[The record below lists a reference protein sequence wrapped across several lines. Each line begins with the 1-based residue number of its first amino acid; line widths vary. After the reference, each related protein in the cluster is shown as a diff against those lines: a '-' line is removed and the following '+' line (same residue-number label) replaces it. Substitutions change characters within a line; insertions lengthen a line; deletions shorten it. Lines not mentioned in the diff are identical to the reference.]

1 MSSTTRGELAPRTR
15 ERGAAMAACT
25 SRWSTGSPEAMTDDS
40 DRLPLDR
47 QALARWGRAVRSFAR
62 SPEAGRR
69 AKGLLAALL
78 GLLVAVNALNV
89 VNSYVGRDFMTAIEQ
104 RDMPG
109 FLTKAAVYIGVFAL
123 STAVAVIYHYT
134 EEHLSLLWREWL
146 TRQLVDAYLHGATY
160 YWLRE
165 SEIENPDQ
173 RIADDVKAFTATTIS
188 LALIATNNTF
198 TILAFSSVMW
208 SISPLLF
215 GVAVAYAA
223 LGSGL
228 TVLFGRSLLWLN
240 YRQSDREAGLRA
252 DLVHV
257 RENADSVAVLRREGR
272 MGARLR
278 RRIDDLVANA
288 RRIISVNRNV
298 GFFTTGYNY
307 LIQIIPVLIVAPLF
321 IRGEVAFGV
330 ITQSAMAF
338 SQLIGAFSLII
349 TQFTQI
355 SSYAVVLARLSALGD
370 RMEQARVRGAGGI
383 ELEEGPQLAW
393 QALSLRSRRDGHELL
408 HSLTFAVRPG
418 THVLVTG
425 PNEEARVAL
434 FRASAGLWK
443 AGEGRI
449 ERPPNGAIMF
459 VRERTYLPPG
469 TLREA
474 LVRTEQ
480 AHQADDAQIAAVLR
494 AVGVE
499 QAVTHAGG
507 LGAEHDW
514 DDALSLADQERL
526 LFVRIL
532 LAEPRIAV
540 LERPGTLLGTGEA
553 TRLIGLLARRSIT
566 VVTFAP
572 DDELAACHDQILFLE
587 TGTTWKVHPSQ
598 REDLPA

>member
-1 MSSTTRGELAPRTR
+1 M
-15 ERGAAMAACT
+15 AM
-25 SRWSTGSPEAMTDDS
+25 RDDS

-47 QALARWGRAVRSFAR
+47 LAWARWGRVVRSFAR
-62 SPEAGRR
+62 SPEAGSR
-69 AKGLLAALL
+69 AKALFATLLA
-78 GLLVAVNALNV
+78 LLVAVNGLNV

-104 RDMPG
+104 RDSSA
-109 FLTKAAVYIGVFAL
+109 FLAKAALYIGVFGL
-123 STAVAVIYHYT
+123 STVVAVIYHYT
-134 EEHLSLLWREWL
+134 EEHLALLWREWF
-146 TRQLVDAYLHGATY
+146 TRQLVGAYLHGATY

-173 RIADDVKAFTATTIS
+173 RISDDVKAFTATTIS
-188 LALIATNNTF
+188 LTLIMANNTF

-240 YRQSDREAGLRA
+240 YQQSDREAGLRA

-272 MGARLR
+272 MGARLG
-278 RRIDDLVANA
+278 RRIDNLVSNA
-288 RRIISVNRNV
+288 RRIIGVNRNV

-307 LIQIIPVLIVAPLF
+307 LIQIIPVLIIAPLF

-355 SSYAVVLARLSALGD
+355 SGYAVVLARLSALGD
-370 RMEQARVRGAGGI
+370 RIEQAGERTAGGI
-383 ELEEGPQLAW
+383 ELEEGGTQLVW
-393 QALSLRSRRDGHELL
+393 QGLSLRSRRDGHELL
-408 HSLTFAVRPG
+408 HSLTYTVRPG
-418 THVLVTG
+418 TSVLVTG
-425 PNEEARVAL
+425 PNEAARVAL
-434 FRASAGLWK
+434 FRASAGLWR
-443 AGEGRI
+443 AGDGRI
-449 ERPPNGAIMF
+449 VKPPNGGIMF

-474 LVRTEQ
+474 LLRAEGGI
-480 AHQADDAQIAAVLR
+480 DDAQILAVLR
-494 AVGVE
+494 AVGVDE
-499 QAVTHAGG
+499 AVAHVGG
-507 LGAEHDW
+507 LGAEHVW
-514 DDALSLADQERL
+514 DDALSLSDQERL
-526 LFVRIL
+526 LFARIL
-532 LAEPRIAV
+532 LARPGIAV
-540 LERPGTLLGTGEA
+540 LERPGTLLGTDEA
-553 TRLIGLLARRSIT
+553 SRLIGQLTRQAIT

-572 DDELAACHDQILFLE
+572 DDELAACHDQRLDLE
-587 TGTTWKVHPSQ
+587 TGTSWSVRPIEH
-598 REDLPA
+598 EDLTA